1 MTDSVNYVISEA
13 SWDTNFD
20 KVQIIWLWK
29 LNKYNIIKQYN
40 KSDFEERNRNV
51 WSFSKS
57 MARLE

>member
-20 KVQIIWLWK
+20 KVQIILLWK
-29 LNKYNIIKQYN
+29 LKKYNTIKQYN

-51 WSFSKS
+51 
-57 MARLE
+57 